1 MVRSRAVNK
10 IGLSCVVFFVLAA
23 VLATPSGATVIRFGD
38 GSGNTSAAA
47 DDPGWAYVG
56 RVVRPEISASG
67 VYLGNGWVLTAGH
80 VGAGTFYLD
89 DTPYSAKSDSWHPL
103 HHPEAPGWA
112 IDLGLFQLAETP
124 VGFPSLAISELA
136 PGTDS
141 PVVGIGY
148 GRNRAVDESR
158 WNGTWDEVFPP
169 NPGVY
174 RGFYF
179 AAGSTKRW
187 GTNQISG
194 TTPAET
200 TGEAY
205 TLDMDF
211 SQSAGDAFEMQA
223 VPGDSGGGL
232 FYKNS
237 EGDWELAGIIV
248 TQGRHPGQL
257 EGTAVYGNTTG
268 AVDLSRYRDQIMVL
282 IPEPSALAMLLGL
295 GVGCLVWAVWRR
307 ASRPAGR

>member
-23 VLATPSGATVIRFGD
+23 VLATPSGATIIRFGD
-38 GSGNTSAAA
+38 GSGNTDAPA
-47 DDPGWAYVG
+47 DDPGWANVG
-56 RVVRPEISASG
+56 SLASSKATASG
-67 VYLGNGWVLTAGH
+67 VYLGNGWVLTAAH

-89 DTPYSAKSDSWHPL
+89 DTPYSAKADSWHQL

-124 VGFPSLAISELA
+124 VGLPSLAISKSA
-136 PGTDS
+136 PGIDS

-158 WNGTWDEVFPP
+158 WNGNWGEVFPP
-169 NPGVY
+169 NPGAY
-174 RGFYF
+174 QGFYF
-179 AAGSTKRW
+179 GSGSTKRW
-187 GTNQISG
+187 GTNRIYG
-194 TTPAET
+194 TTPAEN
-200 TGEAY
+200 TGQAY

-211 SQSAGDAFEMQA
+211 SQFAGDAFEMQA

-232 FYKNS
+232 FYKN

-248 TQGRHPGQL
+248 TQGRRPGQPD
-257 EGTAVYGNTTG
+257 GTAVYGNTTR
-268 AVDLSRYRDQIMVL
+268 AVDLSRYRDQILIL